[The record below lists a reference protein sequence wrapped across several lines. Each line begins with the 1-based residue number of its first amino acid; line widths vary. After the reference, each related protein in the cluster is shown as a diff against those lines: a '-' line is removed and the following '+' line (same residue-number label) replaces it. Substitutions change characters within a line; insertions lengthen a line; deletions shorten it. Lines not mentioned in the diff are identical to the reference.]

1 MVNTKTGVVLLEC
14 LEGGVFCLG
23 VHRDF
28 AEGFP
33 VAPDVFHCSMGD
45 HKHSSGAAGQSL
57 QLENKLG
64 AGFMQRFQAPVSV
77 TLSPSWGSSRFSSP
91 SGLS

>member
-1 MVNTKTGVVLLEC
+1 MVLLEC

-33 VAPDVFHCSMGD
+33 VAPEVFYCSVGD
-45 HKHSSGAAGQSL
+45 HKHSSGAAGQNL
-57 QLENKLG
+57 QLENKPG
-64 AGFMQRFQAPVSV
+64 AGFTQRFQTRVTV
-77 TLSPSWGSSRFSSP
+77 TLLPP
-91 SGLS
+91 